1 MGVKIIVIF
10 CLLRSPHSP
19 PPAAWKPRPPCKDL
33 KRRRIWFPPSFSLTL
48 KMHWPEI
55 SFSVEETFS
64 TSLPGV
70 AFLTAWEKW
79 LCSLIY
85 IFNSLWA
92 SWTHGSSKQESRLLS
107 VLSSPFFPLSNRTS
121 SSKPRRVVM
130 ARGTGMHGQRQH
142 KRCLRSLDP
151 STWSLSLSQAAASS
165 G

>member
-1 MGVKIIVIF
+1 
-10 CLLRSPHSP
+10 
-19 PPAAWKPRPPCKDL
+19 
-33 KRRRIWFPPSFSLTL
+33 
-48 KMHWPEI
+48 MHWPEI

-64 TSLPGV
+64 TSLPRV

-85 IFNSLWA
+85 IFNSLLA

-121 SSKPRRVVM
+121 SSKPRRVVV
-130 ARGTGMHGQRQH
+130 ARGTGVHGQWQY

-165 G
+165 WWWSDSEAFILCLPSKALPPHHVPTHPRHLENCLTDFCKPIW